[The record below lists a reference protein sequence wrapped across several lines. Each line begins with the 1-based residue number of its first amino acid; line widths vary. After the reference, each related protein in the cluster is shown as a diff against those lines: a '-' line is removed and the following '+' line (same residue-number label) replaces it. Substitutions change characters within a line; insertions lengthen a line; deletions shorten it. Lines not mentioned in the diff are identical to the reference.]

1 VHYFIGAGISFL
13 LIKKHGVQIPVL
25 SLAVFY
31 FKLIFIF
38 VLSVMPIWLARGLD
52 LGGNL
57 IYLLLVLSTSA
68 VIYLVLLKAL
78 KITEVT
84 TLIKVIKGRRE

>member
-1 VHYFIGAGISFL
+1 
-13 LIKKHGVQIPVL
+13 LIKKHGVLIPVL
-25 SLAVFY
+25 SLAAFY
-31 FKLIFIF
+31 LKLIFIF
-38 VLSVMPIWLARGLD
+38 VLSIMPIWLAKNLD

-57 IYLLLVLSTSA
+57 IYLLLVLSSSA

-78 KITEVT
+78 KISEVT

>member
-1 VHYFIGAGISFL
+1 
-13 LIKKHGVQIPVL
+13 
-25 SLAVFY
+25 
-31 FKLIFIF
+31 
-38 VLSVMPIWLARGLD
+38 MPIWLARGLD